1 MVTPD
6 TKRRLRPYTADAV
19 RSQPRLQ
26 LLEVRPGVGIG
37 PIRIGMTHDE
47 ARAAGN
53 AAGLRSADFKRGA
66 NLVDQPASS
75 PTDLS
80 FGSQLFAYFNG
91 GDVVEEVE
99 VAVSGPLPVAL
110 FDVDLGAPSA
120 DVLRAMQAHGRVD
133 ETDPEYPS
141 TSAYVE
147 LGLSLWAD
155 VTVEDLS
162 EVSVEAV
169 LVRRSEP

>member
-1 MVTPD
+1 
-6 TKRRLRPYTADAV
+6 
-19 RSQPRLQ
+19 
-26 LLEVRPGVGIG
+26 
-37 PIRIGMTHDE
+37 MTRDE
-47 ARAAGN
+47 ARAAGDG
-53 AAGLRSADFKRGA
+53 AGLQAADFKRGA
-66 NLVDQPASS
+66 GLADLPTSGS
-75 PTDLS
+75 TDLS

-91 GDVVEEVE
+91 NEVVEEIE

-110 FDVDLGAPSA
+110 LDVDLGTPYA

-141 TSAYVE
+141 TSVYVA
-147 LGLSLWAD
+147 LGLSLRAD
-155 VTVEDLS
+155 VTADDMA